1 MSRTA
6 DTTPPAAPGR
16 RSVLHLLVGG
26 GLIVAAGGVG
36 WALARR
42 GGGAVSFGSLLNYAF
57 VQAANG
63 GPISVVDTRN
73 DELVGVLGA
82 PETAGPLLVSAPLS
96 RLILP
101 LAAEGS
107 VALYDIEADA
117 TEAMI
122 ALDLTPDS
130 MNVSPD
136 GYLLVAAD
144 SAAGRV
150 AVVNLAE
157 KRLVSTLDGFVNP
170 GNIAFSSDSGYAF
183 IPEPSTSR
191 IRVIN
196 AFSGAESEAIPLS
209 IGGPTEE
216 FSALT
221 RTPNGVYG
229 MVVGRE
235 AGEMAV
241 IQFRGALEY
250 KKLAVGGNPT
260 RPYGTADGQYVM
272 VASNDDR
279 TLSIYSTAY
288 FDLQAKIPAPADVTS
303 IATGYFETLAYI
315 VSSSE
320 KKAMVVDLEHMEQV
334 AEVAFPGVPG
344 PAVVDADGKKLYVA
358 MTDTGEM
365 AVVDVFERKVL
376 TTVPG
381 VGPNPYQA
389 TLAVTNN
396 YCH

>member
-101 LAAEGS
+101 MAAEGS

-170 GNIAFSSDSGYAF
+170 G
-183 IPEPSTSR
+183 
-191 IRVIN
+191 
-196 AFSGAESEAIPLS
+196 
-209 IGGPTEE
+209 
-216 FSALT
+216 
-221 RTPNGVYG
+221 
-229 MVVGRE
+229 
-235 AGEMAV
+235 
-241 IQFRGALEY
+241 
-250 KKLAVGGNPT
+250 
-260 RPYGTADGQYVM
+260 
-272 VASNDDR
+272 
-279 TLSIYSTAY
+279 
-288 FDLQAKIPAPADVTS
+288 
-303 IATGYFETLAYI
+303 
-315 VSSSE
+315 
-320 KKAMVVDLEHMEQV
+320 
-334 AEVAFPGVPG
+334 
-344 PAVVDADGKKLYVA
+344 
-358 MTDTGEM
+358 
-365 AVVDVFERKVL
+365 
-376 TTVPG
+376 
-381 VGPNPYQA
+381 
-389 TLAVTNN
+389 
-396 YCH
+396 